1 MLIDADH
8 IVQTT
13 TTTTSTKD
21 ESKNS
26 DDLKSVLKEYGAI
39 IIKIADGKIG
49 RESLNPFL
57 DSLSHYISMSK
68 NDIGLAL
75 MIGEDVTQDA
85 YQLAANYS
93 NTNKGIQNRLLVEK
107 PMLNSLG

>member
-13 TTTTSTKD
+13 TTTSVSSTKD

-26 DDLKSVLKEYGAI
+26 DNLKSVFKEYGVI

-49 RESLNPFL
+49 RKSLYPFFL
-57 DSLSHYISMSK
+57 NSIVLSKLNIF
-68 NDIGLAL
+68 
-75 MIGEDVTQDA
+75 
-85 YQLAANYS
+85 
-93 NTNKGIQNRLLVEK
+93 LLIYYY
-107 PMLNSLG
+107 PML